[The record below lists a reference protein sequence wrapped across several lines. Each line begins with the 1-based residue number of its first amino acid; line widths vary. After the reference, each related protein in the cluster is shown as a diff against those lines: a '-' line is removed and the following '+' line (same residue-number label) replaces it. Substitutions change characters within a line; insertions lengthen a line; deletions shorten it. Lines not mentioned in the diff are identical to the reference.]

1 MADHWSWAIDTV
13 IPMRDQDSRGFG
25 RDRRDCMKLF
35 RATWERFAA
44 DQANLVEF
52 LEAKRRRR

>member
-25 RDRRDCMKLF
+25 RDRRRMKPF
-35 RATWERFAA
+35 RATWELFAA
-44 DQANLVEF
+44 DQANLFEF